1 MYLVTK
7 VYMEYFVAS
16 LCLQEALYSTSSRR
30 MVKQGGT
37 SSTLGQGV
45 VEECSGPSCSIIS
58 KRMDTHTSSVCSFRR
73 GSCHCGSNKMQ
84 VTKKTEAENY

>member
-7 VYMEYFVAS
+7 VYAEYFVAS
-16 LCLQEALYSTSSRR
+16 LCLQEALYSASSRR
-30 MVKQGGT
+30 MVRQGGT

-58 KRMDTHTSSVCSFRR
+58 KRMAMHTSSVCSFSR
-73 GSCHCGSNKMQ
+73 GSCHCGSKKMQ
-84 VTKKTEAENY
+84 ATKKTEAENY

>member
-7 VYMEYFVAS
+7 VYVEYFVAS
-16 LCLQEALYSTSSRR
+16 LCLQETLYSTSSRR

-58 KRMDTHTSSVCSFRR
+58 KRMDTHTSSVCTFRR
-73 GSCHCGSNKMQ
+73 GSCHCGSIKNASH
-84 VTKKTEAENY
+84 KKD

>member
-7 VYMEYFVAS
+7 VYVEYFVAS
-16 LCLQEALYSTSSRR
+16 LCLQEALYSASSRR

-37 SSTLGQGV
+37 SSTLGYGV

-58 KRMDTHTSSVCSFRR
+58 KRMAKHTSSVCSFSR
-73 GSCHCGSNKMQ
+73 GSCHCGSKKMQ
-84 VTKKTEAENY
+84 VAKRTEAEYY